1 VGSSVLY
8 EQNHK
13 RPFFSVIIPVYNKE
27 PYLNR
32 ALRSVASQTF
42 SDYEILAVC
51 DPSTDN
57 SLAVIEAFP
66 DARIRIIHRGEPGA
80 GGYAARNL
88 GVKEALGVWLAFL
101 DADDEWFPQH
111 LEALRSLIDLHGDC
125 ALLGCG
131 WQKHDGA
138 SVASDRYWK
147 ENVHKGPHLLDLK
160 EYFSYSIKGARPVHT
175 SVACVKK
182 ESLGPTGLFP
192 EDSGATRGGD
202 LDAWLSLMCQYK
214 RMAWSPH
221 VGAKYFADIVG
232 QVTKNA
238 TANLSLYSAAHLDKF
253 RLGLDQSE
261 RRLFNRYIN
270 RRLFKVLLV
279 NKKMGNPVPGV
290 LECINWRGDWLNG
303 SRNLF
308 LAKIVPTKVIVFFTG
323 GVWK

>member
-1 VGSSVLY
+1 
-8 EQNHK
+8 
-13 RPFFSVIIPVYNKE
+13 
-27 PYLNR
+27 
-32 ALRSVASQTF
+32 
-42 SDYEILAVC
+42 
-51 DPSTDN
+51 
-57 SLAVIEAFP
+57 
-66 DARIRIIHRGEPGA
+66 
-80 GGYAARNL
+80 
-88 GVKEALGVWLAFL
+88 
-101 DADDEWFPQH
+101 
-111 LEALRSLIDLHGDC
+111 
-125 ALLGCG
+125 
-131 WQKHDGA
+131 
-138 SVASDRYWK
+138 
-147 ENVHKGPHLLDLK
+147 
-160 EYFSYSIKGARPVHT
+160 
-175 SVACVKK
+175 
-182 ESLGPTGLFP
+182 
-192 EDSGATRGGD
+192 
-202 LDAWLSLMCQYK
+202 
-214 RMAWSPH
+214 MAWSPH